1 LSGSA
6 GAAES
11 AERITAAGLPQ
22 RRRAPQ
28 PVEAAPQP
36 PAPGDDESAQLAN
49 RAPEHVLELLAQ
61 FEAGRSRGA
70 SDAHT
75 DLPVDE
81 SAVAQAS
88 EDR

>member
-1 LSGSA
+1 
-6 GAAES
+6 
-11 AERITAAGLPQ
+11 
-22 RRRAPQ
+22 
-28 PVEAAPQP
+28 
-36 PAPGDDESAQLAN
+36 
-49 RAPEHVLELLAQ
+49 LLAQ

>member
-1 LSGSA
+1 
-6 GAAES
+6 
-11 AERITAAGLPQ
+11 
-22 RRRAPQ
+22 
-28 PVEAAPQP
+28 
-36 PAPGDDESAQLAN
+36 
-49 RAPEHVLELLAQ
+49 LLAQ

-75 DLPVDE
+75 NPVDE